1 VMEEVNMGCGSSVQS
16 EPVLGPPGVHATEQ
30 QAPTYATKPPTLCE
44 TKRWNGTQLG
54 VGVLGRHRRCC
65 IELAKGG
72 ILRLLENAGTN
83 SLEDEGGG
91 KRISWTGLGRR
102 STVLYDCWVSSPEP
116 MSLLEK
122 DKARIERDTL
132 ILSHT
137 HTHDRWKMSHG

>member
-30 QAPTYATKPPTLCE
+30 QAPTYATKPPKLCE

-116 MSLLEK
+116 MSSSSCLRK
-122 DKARIERDTL
+122 IKP
-132 ILSHT
+132 
-137 HTHDRWKMSHG
+137 G